1 MKKRGASRMIERIK
15 LAVCVV
21 LFTLILSFTY
31 MFLLGTRALD
41 SGAKNESL
49 EFSKL
54 INAHGSHDGS
64 ELIRA
69 DMFLPEFIGLC
80 TKEGE
85 MVGVVANTDAVA
97 ELFGE
102 IALQLKE
109 SLGEDDVESMPSDV
123 WFDIASGECVY
134 IRFFDSVPLSFVS
147 AAVNS
152 FDSCTE
158 FEHDTSVKE
167 LIVSYDGSGAA
178 RLYVRSARGSVCRVG
193 KSVGASV
200 TVGELLSGIGESTR
214 NDFEFAFNARRAE
227 RLQSFSSTQPLLS
240 NSIRRFGIDIVK
252 PSLEWESPLESPMM
266 KELLSYYGFNIDKLN
281 SYIEGDALISLQ
293 THGTME
299 FYEGGFDYFAH
310 EGQGVDISD
319 YLDYIPSGSGSLCD
333 EYRSIMII
341 ASETARLFEDVS
353 GDAVLSLLR
362 VYRTERGVCAELGYS
377 YANIPI
383 VAQNAS
389 GVIEIADRT
398 LSRASFS
405 YLGANAQMYPQS
417 VYSGEWLAV
426 SKLRQLGRTDEY
438 SFLEMSLVYFA
449 DDISKTI
456 IPDWKVR
463 GMK

>member
-1 MKKRGASRMIERIK
+1 MKKQGTSRALERIK
-15 LAVCVV
+15 LAVCVI

-41 SGAKNESL
+41 RGARDESL

-64 ELIRA
+64 ELIIG

-85 MVGVVANTDAVA
+85 RVGVVANTDAIA

-102 IALQLKE
+102 IALQLRG
-109 SLGEDDVESMPSDV
+109 SLGENDVEAVPSDI

-158 FEHDTSVKE
+158 FDHDAGVKE
-167 LIVSYDGSGAA
+167 LMLSYGDGGRAQ
-178 RLYVRSARGSVCRVG
+178 LYVRSARGSVCRVG
-193 KSVGASV
+193 KSVSASV
-200 TVGELLSGIGESTR
+200 SVGELLSGVGEATR
-214 NDFEFAFNARRAE
+214 NSFEFAFNAERAE
-227 RLQSFSSTQPLLS
+227 RLERFSSTQPLLS
-240 NSIRRFGIDIVK
+240 NSIRRFGIDVFI
-252 PSLEWESPLESPMM
+252 PSVEWERPLESTLTR
-266 KELLSYYGFNIDKLN
+266 ELLSYYGFNIDKLN
-281 SYIEGDALISLQ
+281 SYVEDDMLISLQ

-299 FYEGGFDYFAH
+299 FFDGGFNYFAH
-310 EGQGVDISD
+310 DGQGVDISE

-333 EYRSIMII
+333 EYRSIMIV
-341 ASETARLFEDVS
+341 ASQTARSLEGIS
-353 GDAVLSLLR
+353 GDAALSLVR

-383 VAQNAS
+383 IEENAG

-398 LSRASFS
+398 LARASFS
-405 YLGANAQMYPQS
+405 YFGANAQMYPQS
-417 VYSGEWLAV
+417 VYSGEWVAV
-426 SKLRQLGRTDEY
+426 SKLEQLGRTDAY
-438 SFLEMSLVYFA
+438 SFLEMSLVYYA
-449 DDISKTI
+449 DDISITI
-456 IPDWKVR
+456 MPDWKVR
-463 GMK
+463 GMR